1 MVYHPGVR
9 RLVPLLILGFL
20 GCSTPPAAPTV
31 TLWHAYRG
39 EERVA
44 LDEVIERL
52 RATEPGFDV
61 EVLAVPSK
69 AYRSRLMSAV
79 PRGNGPDLFIQAHEV
94 AGEWSNS
101 KMLRP
106 ALFPATTGPDAFA
119 EPALDALRFRG
130 ETWGVPLA
138 VKSLALFHNKA
149 MAPTAP
155 TSMEELIAA
164 GRGLGK
170 VPLAYEVG
178 EFYHHA
184 GLLHAFGGR
193 PLDEDGRPELT
204 SQGVQDSL
212 AYAAMLAG
220 DGIVPGES
228 DGALV
233 ATLFNQGE
241 VPFVFNGPWF
251 LGEIRADIEYGV
263 APLPTVQGKAM
274 KPFLTVEA
282 LFRANHG
289 TAADA
294 HVLAVVEALAG
305 REGSVTRAVTGRQ
318 ALAHLDAQRD
328 PAVAGDAVLAAF
340 SAQALQAVPMPNR
353 PEMGAIWEPA
363 SAALRNVLRGAKTP
377 AEATAEA
384 QRMAES
390 FLKPPPDPAN
400 PAPYLLL
407 LGFLTL
413 AGAASIVQKTRGTN
427 LLARMKAGRDGYAYA
442 APAFVGMISVVF
454 LPFVVGAAVSL
465 FAHKDAEFT
474 FVGLKNFWSILTS
487 EGYGFTDPKSFWFT
501 LVVTV
506 GWTFANVA
514 LHAGLGLGLAL
525 LLRDPWMKL
534 KGVYRV
540 LLIVPWAVPNYI
552 TALIWR
558 GMFNEQFGA
567 INGLLELVGVDRVAW
582 FSSFATSFAANLT
595 TNTWLGFPFMM
606 VVTLGALSAIPR
618 DLEEAAEVDGAG
630 AWLRFRHVTLP
641 LLKPALLPAIIL
653 GSVWTFNMFNIIYLV
668 STGEPNGSTEILISE
683 AYKWAFERQSQYGY
697 ASAYAVLVFGILW
710 LYTRGT
716 ARLTGGGGALG

>member
-1 MVYHPGVR
+1 VYHRPVR
-9 RLVPLLILGFL
+9 RLLPLLLILAS
-20 GCSTPPAAPTV
+20 CAPAADVPTV
-31 TLWHAYRG
+31 KLWHAYRG
-39 EERVA
+39 DERAA
-44 LDEVIERL
+44 LDAVVERL
-52 RATEPGFDV
+52 RQSEPGFEV

-69 AYRSRLMSAV
+69 AYKSRLMSAL
-79 PRGNGPDLFIQAHEV
+79 PRGNGPDLFIEAHELV
-94 AGEWSNS
+94 GEWSNS
-101 KMLRP
+101 KLLQP
-106 ALFPATTGPDAFA
+106 ALFPEQTPPSAFA
-119 EPALDALRFRG
+119 APALDALRFG
-130 ETWGVPLA
+130 EQTWGVPLA
-138 VKSLALFHNKA
+138 VKSVALFHNKA
-149 MAPTAP
+149 LAPTAP
-155 TSMEELIAA
+155 TTMEALIEA
-164 GRGLGK
+164 GRGVGK

-193 PLDEDGRPELT
+193 PLDEAGRPELT
-204 SQGVQDSL
+204 SPGVQDSL
-212 AYAAMLAG
+212 AYAATLAKNG
-220 DGIVPGES
+220 TVPGES

-251 LGEIRADIEYGV
+251 LGEIKDGVEYGV
-263 APLPTVQGKAM
+263 APLPTVDGKPM
-274 KPFLTVEA
+274 RPFLTVEA
-282 LFRANHG
+282 LFRAAHS
-289 TAADA
+289 TADDA
-294 HVLAVVEALAG
+294 HVRAVVQALAG
-305 REGSVTRAVTGRQ
+305 QAGSVTRATQGRQ
-318 ALAHLDAQRD
+318 ALAHLGAQQD
-328 PAVAGDAVLAAF
+328 PAVAADTVLAAF
-340 SAQALQAVPMPNR
+340 SAQASAAVPMPNR

-363 SAALRNVLRGAKTP
+363 NAALRNVLRGARTP

-400 PAPYLLL
+400 PAPYLVL

-413 AGAASIVQKTRGTN
+413 AGAASLVQRTRGTN
-427 LLARMKAGRDGYAYA
+427 LFDRMREGKAGYAYV
-442 APAFVGMISVVF
+442 APAFVGMTFVVF
-454 LPFVVGAAVSL
+454 LPFLVGSAVSL

-501 LVVTV
+501 LIVTV
-506 GWTFANVA
+506 GWTLANVA

-567 INGLLELVGVDRVAW
+567 INALLGLVGVEPVAW
-582 FSSFATSFAANLT
+582 FSGFATSFAANLT

-606 VVTLGALSAIPR
+606 VVTLGALQAIPR

-710 LYTRGT
+710 IYTRLT
-716 ARLTGGGGALG
+716 ARVTGGGGALG